1 MIQMHYVYLSCQD
14 AALFTVIMLP
24 GAVEKYPTVI
34 YRTPYADAEEKMT
47 QEEIGAKKA
56 EEFAPWL
63 DAGYAVVFQHC
74 RGRGKSSGD
83 CIPYI
88 NEREDTLAL
97 YDWIRTQAFY
107 NGELFLYGR
116 SYTTSVHLVAAPFA
130 DDIKGAVLEVQ
141 DSERYNCNFRNGFYK
156 MGLHGGWYVNMYK
169 KKSNLRKSF
178 VPDCYK
184 MLPLLDFSRTVLG
197 ERAADFDEILRHP
210 DPDDAFWRTRYG
222 GGEAHNALCHTKIPI
237 LLVTGFYDIYTGG
250 VFDMWNALDEKT
262 RSLCALAVSPYDHSG
277 KGDNQPVQFENGQL
291 NEQFENYR
299 VRWLDSV
306 RGLCAPPFEKGKI
319 TYYKLFGEAW
329 CCDQFYDAA
338 DTCEFVLGE
347 GSVTYTYNPCA
358 PANFPG
364 GLSANFGGNAWQ
376 DAPGAR
382 YDIVTVYTPQFA
394 EDTFVKGKMKA
405 RLRVRSDAEDT
416 CFYVRVSLCKAE
428 GDYGLRDDINQL
440 SNFTAAYRPG
450 EDVDMDF
457 TFDEHAFVIQ
467 KGERL
472 RVDISSS
479 AFPHYVP
486 HTNQKGL
493 FCEQR
498 EAKPAQNTVNLG
510 ASVIELPVFSALNC
524 K

>member
-24 GAVEKYPTVI
+24 GDAEKYPTVV
-34 YRTPYADAEEKMT
+34 YRTPYVDAEEMLT

-74 RGRGKSSGD
+74 RGRGKSTGD

-97 YDWIRTQAFY
+97 YDWIRSQAFY
-107 NGELFLYGR
+107 NGEIFLYGR

-169 KKSNLRKSF
+169 KKSNLKKSF
-178 VPDCYK
+178 VPDAYR
-184 MLPLLDFSRTVLG
+184 MLPLTDFSKTVLS
-197 ERAADFDEILRHP
+197 ESAADFDEILRHP
-210 DPDDAFWRTRYG
+210 KPDDAFWRTRYG
-222 GGEAHNALCHTKIPI
+222 GGEAHDALSHAQIPV

-262 RSLCALAVSPYDHSG
+262 RNLCALAVSPYDHSG
-277 KGDNQPVQFENGQL
+277 KGDKQPLQFERGAL
-291 NEQFENYR
+291 NERFENYR
-299 VRWLDSV
+299 VRWLDAV
-306 RGLCAPPFEKGKI
+306 RGKCAPPFERGKI
-319 TYYKLFGEAW
+319 TYYNLFGEEW
-329 CCDQFYDAA
+329 RCDDFYGA
-338 DTCEFVLGE
+338 DEKQVYTLGDH
-347 GSVTYTYNPCA
+347 SVTYTYNPYA
-358 PANFPG
+358 PATFAG

-376 DAPGAR
+376 EKPGQR
-382 YDIVTVYTPQFA
+382 YDIVTVYTPAF
-394 EDTFVKGKMKA
+394 EKDTVVRGKMRAK
-405 RLRVRSDAEDT
+405 LRVRSDAEDT
-416 CFYVRVSLCKAE
+416 CFYVRVSLCKEE

-440 SNFTAAYRPG
+440 SNFTADYKPG
-450 EDVDMDF
+450 SDLTMDF
-457 TFDEHAFVIQ
+457 AFDEHAFVIRR
-467 KGERL
+467 GERL
-472 RVDISSS
+472 RIDISSS

-493 FCEQR
+493 FCNMTT
-498 EAKPAQNTVNLG
+498 AKIARNTVDL
-510 ASVIELPVFSALNC
+510 AQSCLELPVKKNNI
-524 K
+524 